1 MLQMLHSV
9 KVSKDDL
16 RLLGEGERLSCLCC
30 LLGDGDGDLN
40 IQELVMRQ
48 VRHVSDIVT
57 FQITR
62 RLVFFLTCAFWEKVS
77 AFAASWVTVMGT

>member
-40 IQELVMRQ
+40 IQELVMKQ
-48 VRHVSDIVT
+48 VSDIV
-57 FQITR
+57 I
-62 RLVFFLTCAFWEKVS
+62 
-77 AFAASWVTVMGT
+77 